1 MNLSDIILQQVT
13 KNVASSNIQIPQN
26 LQQQVLGGLSDS
38 ILGSLAK
45 TATAP
50 GGLDQIK
57 ALLTGQADAAKSPV
71 TALAGNIFN
80 SNVLSKLKLGAVG
93 AALLAFIPKIMG
105 GLKNIIK
112 DQDGDGDVD
121 LNDVLLTLK
130 GGSGSILGSVLGGVL
145 GGGAAKQQK
154 ASTGGLGSILGGVL
168 NSGTVTNV
176 LLDVIGLNKLAATEI
191 VGTWRYVE
199 PGVAFTSEG
208 MLQKAGGQVISGTIK
223 EKILPTYTS
232 LGVTSA
238 NTYFTFGQ
246 DGQFSASVLGRPL
259 QGTYTFDSSTG
270 TIQLKT
276 LLLSTPAY
284 LTRTSTGMSLTF
296 QSKKLLQAVQIIGAA
311 SGNQTLGA
319 ISEIASSYD
328 GIRLG
333 FDLAR

>member
-145 GGGAAKQQK
+145 AGGAAKQQK
-154 ASTGGLGSILGGVL
+154 ASTGGLGSILGGAL
-168 NSGTVTNV
+168 GSI
-176 LLDVIGLNKLAATEI
+176 L
-191 VGTWRYVE
+191 
-199 PGVAFTSEG
+199 
-208 MLQKAGGQVISGTIK
+208 GG
-223 EKILPTYTS
+223 
-232 LGVTSA
+232 
-238 NTYFTFGQ
+238 
-246 DGQFSASVLGRPL
+246 
-259 QGTYTFDSSTG
+259 
-270 TIQLKT
+270 
-276 LLLSTPAY
+276 
-284 LTRTSTGMSLTF
+284 
-296 QSKKLLQAVQIIGAA
+296 KK
-311 SGNQTLGA
+311 
-319 ISEIASSYD
+319 
-328 GIRLG
+328 
-333 FDLAR
+333 

>member
-13 KNVASSNIQIPQN
+13 KNVANSNIQIPQN

-57 ALLTGQADAAKSPV
+57 NLLTGQTDAAKSPV

-80 SNVLSKLKLGAVG
+80 SNVLSKLKLGAAG

-145 GGGAAKQQK
+145 AGGAAKQQK
-154 ASTGGLGSILGGVL
+154 ASTGGLGSILGGAL
-168 NSGTVTNV
+168 GSI
-176 LLDVIGLNKLAATEI
+176 L
-191 VGTWRYVE
+191 
-199 PGVAFTSEG
+199 
-208 MLQKAGGQVISGTIK
+208 GG
-223 EKILPTYTS
+223 
-232 LGVTSA
+232 
-238 NTYFTFGQ
+238 
-246 DGQFSASVLGRPL
+246 
-259 QGTYTFDSSTG
+259 
-270 TIQLKT
+270 
-276 LLLSTPAY
+276 
-284 LTRTSTGMSLTF
+284 
-296 QSKKLLQAVQIIGAA
+296 KK
-311 SGNQTLGA
+311 
-319 ISEIASSYD
+319 
-328 GIRLG
+328 
-333 FDLAR
+333 

>member
-57 ALLTGQADAAKSPV
+57 NLLTGQTDAAKSPV

-80 SNVLSKLKLGAVG
+80 TNVLSKLKLGAAG

-145 GGGAAKQQK
+145 AGGAAKQQK
-154 ASTGGLGSILGGVL
+154 ASTGGLGSILGGAL
-168 NSGTVTNV
+168 GSI
-176 LLDVIGLNKLAATEI
+176 L
-191 VGTWRYVE
+191 
-199 PGVAFTSEG
+199 
-208 MLQKAGGQVISGTIK
+208 GG
-223 EKILPTYTS
+223 
-232 LGVTSA
+232 
-238 NTYFTFGQ
+238 
-246 DGQFSASVLGRPL
+246 
-259 QGTYTFDSSTG
+259 
-270 TIQLKT
+270 
-276 LLLSTPAY
+276 
-284 LTRTSTGMSLTF
+284 
-296 QSKKLLQAVQIIGAA
+296 KK
-311 SGNQTLGA
+311 
-319 ISEIASSYD
+319 
-328 GIRLG
+328 
-333 FDLAR
+333 

>member
-45 TATAP
+45 TATVP

-57 ALLTGQADAAKSPV
+57 NLLTGKADAATSPV

-80 SNVLSKLKLGAVG
+80 SNVLSKL
-93 AALLAFIPKIMG
+93 PKIMG

-154 ASTGGLGSILGGVL
+154 ASTGGLGSILGGAL
-168 NSGTVTNV
+168 GSI
-176 LLDVIGLNKLAATEI
+176 L
-191 VGTWRYVE
+191 
-199 PGVAFTSEG
+199 
-208 MLQKAGGQVISGTIK
+208 GG
-223 EKILPTYTS
+223 
-232 LGVTSA
+232 
-238 NTYFTFGQ
+238 
-246 DGQFSASVLGRPL
+246 
-259 QGTYTFDSSTG
+259 
-270 TIQLKT
+270 
-276 LLLSTPAY
+276 
-284 LTRTSTGMSLTF
+284 
-296 QSKKLLQAVQIIGAA
+296 KK
-311 SGNQTLGA
+311 
-319 ISEIASSYD
+319 
-328 GIRLG
+328 
-333 FDLAR
+333 

>member
-57 ALLTGQADAAKSPV
+57 DLLTGQADAAKSPV

-80 SNVLSKLKLGAVG
+80 SNVLSKLKLGAAG

-154 ASTGGLGSILGGVL
+154 ASTGGLGSILGGAL
-168 NSGTVTNV
+168 GSI
-176 LLDVIGLNKLAATEI
+176 L
-191 VGTWRYVE
+191 
-199 PGVAFTSEG
+199 
-208 MLQKAGGQVISGTIK
+208 GG
-223 EKILPTYTS
+223 
-232 LGVTSA
+232 
-238 NTYFTFGQ
+238 
-246 DGQFSASVLGRPL
+246 
-259 QGTYTFDSSTG
+259 
-270 TIQLKT
+270 
-276 LLLSTPAY
+276 
-284 LTRTSTGMSLTF
+284 
-296 QSKKLLQAVQIIGAA
+296 KK
-311 SGNQTLGA
+311 
-319 ISEIASSYD
+319 
-328 GIRLG
+328 
-333 FDLAR
+333 

>member
-13 KNVASSNIQIPQN
+13 KNVANSNIQIPQN

-57 ALLTGQADAAKSPV
+57 NLLTGQTDAAKSPV

-80 SNVLSKLKLGAVG
+80 TNVLSKLKLGAAG

-130 GGSGSILGSVLGGVL
+130 GGSGSILGSVLGGAL

-154 ASTGGLGSILGGVL
+154 ASTGGLGSILGGAL
-168 NSGTVTNV
+168 GSI
-176 LLDVIGLNKLAATEI
+176 L
-191 VGTWRYVE
+191 
-199 PGVAFTSEG
+199 
-208 MLQKAGGQVISGTIK
+208 GG
-223 EKILPTYTS
+223 
-232 LGVTSA
+232 
-238 NTYFTFGQ
+238 
-246 DGQFSASVLGRPL
+246 
-259 QGTYTFDSSTG
+259 
-270 TIQLKT
+270 
-276 LLLSTPAY
+276 
-284 LTRTSTGMSLTF
+284 
-296 QSKKLLQAVQIIGAA
+296 KK
-311 SGNQTLGA
+311 
-319 ISEIASSYD
+319 
-328 GIRLG
+328 
-333 FDLAR
+333 